1 MIGGIDDHRE
11 PTRVPVPA
19 AEQQFATKTSGSSVW
34 IPAAQL
40 PKTCNDNQQ
49 ASAPQPIIQHIPMP
63 QDSFPQTTV
72 AQATVQ
78 EIPFLQ
84 TSVQQDS
91 APKAII

>member
-40 PKTCNDNQQ
+40 PKTCNDNQ
-49 ASAPQPIIQHIPMP
+49 
-63 QDSFPQTTV
+63 
-72 AQATVQ
+72 
-78 EIPFLQ
+78 
-84 TSVQQDS
+84 
-91 APKAII
+91 